1 MTGPMK
7 FIPLLSF
14 CLIAP
19 AAGLAQEGLRV
30 DVFIAPTRASTSPST
45 PNTTFGILP
54 PPTPALTPVP
64 GSSAVYAAGLGLE
77 QIFGQNG
84 GPAQHIGAGL
94 DLAAIIPGKGKIGRE
109 VVGSLSLNGYYH
121 FLSSA
126 TSNSKLDPFITGGY
140 SLLYR
145 DFAANGFN
153 AGGGV
158 NFWAWENSG
167 LMFEVRE
174 MNFSNSS
181 ALPANHYMEFRV
193 GFAHRSK
200 R

>member
-1 MTGPMK
+1 MKGLMK
-7 FIPLLSF
+7 FIQLLSL

-19 AAGLAQEGLRV
+19 AAALAQEGLRV
-30 DVFIAPTRASTSPST
+30 DLFIAPTRATTSPTT
-45 PNTTFGILP
+45 PNTTSGILP
-54 PPTPALTPVP
+54 PPTTALTPIP
-64 GSSAVYAAGLGLE
+64 GSSAAYAAGLGME

-84 GPAQHIGAGL
+84 GPMQHIGGGL
-94 DLAAIIPGKGKIGRE
+94 DLAAIIPSKGKIGSE
-109 VVGSLSLNGYYH
+109 IVGSLSLNGYYH

-126 TSNSKLDPFITGGY
+126 KTNSNLDPFLTGGY

-153 AGGGV
+153 VGGGL
-158 NFWAWENSG
+158 NFWAWENWG

-174 MNFSNSS
+174 MIFSNSS
-181 ALPANHYMEFRV
+181 VLPANHYTEFRV
-193 GFAHRSK
+193 GFTHRSK